1 MREVPMNIGITAVDP
16 QTAIV
21 LKSLEQVDSIVNAY
35 KEYKIADSIEQTKR
49 VACREQAKVAIRQL
63 EENTRQYISRS
74 HDQKEFALSLVDTLN
89 NILQNRELLDE
100 GTYYIC
106 QKLIQA
112 AVETMTQI

>member
-74 HDQKEFALSLVDTLN
+74 HDQKEVALSLVDVLSNTL
-89 NILQNRELLDE
+89 QMKDLLDVHD
-100 GTYYIC
+100 GTYSLC
-106 QKLIQA
+106 QNLIWS
-112 AVETMTQI
+112 I